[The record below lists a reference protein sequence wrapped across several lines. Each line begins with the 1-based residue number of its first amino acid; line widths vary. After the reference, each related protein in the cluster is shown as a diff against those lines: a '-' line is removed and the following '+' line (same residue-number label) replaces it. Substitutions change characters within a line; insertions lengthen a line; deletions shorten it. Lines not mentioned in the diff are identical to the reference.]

1 MDIVINIAEIYVG
14 GGLAYV
20 VYNLLEV
27 ATLQRQSD
35 VSRDKNLKNALVAQ
49 AKLHSDD
56 IKRVWRW
63 PYDVV
68 KTCVT
73 AAKWLRSL

>member
-1 MDIVINIAEIYVG
+1 MDIVINIAETYVA
-14 GGLAYV
+14 GGLVYV

-35 VSRDKNLKNALVAQ
+35 VSRDKNLKNALAAQ

-56 IKRVWRW
+56 IKHVWRW

-68 KTCVT
+68 KTCIA
-73 AAKWLRSL
+73 AAKWLKSL